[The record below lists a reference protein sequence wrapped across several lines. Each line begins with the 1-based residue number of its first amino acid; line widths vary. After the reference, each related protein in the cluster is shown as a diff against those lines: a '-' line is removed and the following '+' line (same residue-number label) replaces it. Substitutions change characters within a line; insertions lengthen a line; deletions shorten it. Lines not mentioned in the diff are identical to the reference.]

1 MKKQGIENT
10 RTRTRIS
17 RAFWEACG
25 SPDLN
30 DPLFVQCLFIG
41 YGESAIRVALAGL
54 DANVNDVYLTAEYMG
69 FNEIDY
75 KVIME

>member
-1 MKKQGIENT
+1 MKKSDIKST
-10 RTRTRIS
+10 RNRTRIS

-25 SPDLN
+25 SPALD
-30 DPLFVQCLFIG
+30 DPLFTRCLYIG